1 MDQLHTANK
10 VCGGCCAISLN
21 TVDTESSVSPI
32 SEDVKFNCIDS
43 RSFYCYL
50 ITDKGLI
57 VLISGHNFVFI
68 KFSPVQNC
76 FSSYETDKSVTR
88 GGGA

>member
-1 MDQLHTANK
+1 MLFFFLKARVTSEKFCCLLQSNQGPELHYAH
-10 VCGGCCAISLN
+10 L
-21 TVDTESSVSPI
+21 

-68 KFSPVQNC
+68 QFLPRSRL
-76 FSSYETDKSVTR
+76 F
-88 GGGA
+88 